1 MALDPVTQVSGRAVF
16 IPGADID
23 TDRIIPARF
32 MKCVTFDGLGEFAFY
47 DVRFDSET
55 GKKTDHP
62 LNDPRFAG
70 ASILVAGVNFGCGSS
85 REHAPQSL
93 RKYGF
98 NGVIAESFAEIFFGN
113 STTLAM
119 PCVIATAADI
129 VKLRDAIESDPATAS
144 PSMWINSASALPAA
158 WIFRSPCRIPPAR
171 RSSPAV
177 GIRSRNSRQR
187 SRHRRQGPRIA
198 LCLSPL
204 TGLRIFC
211 RKSCVVLRRA
221 CGADPAGC

>member
-1 MALDPVTQVSGRAVF
+1 MPLEPVIQVSGRAVF

-47 DVRFDSET
+47 DVRFNSET
-55 GKKTDHP
+55 GEKTDHP
-62 LNDPRFAG
+62 LNDARFQG

-98 NGVIAESFAEIFFGN
+98 DGVIAESFAEIFFGN

-119 PCVIATAADI
+119 PCVIASAADV
-129 VKLRDAIESDPATAS
+129 VKLRDAID
-144 PSMWINSASALPAA
+144 
-158 WIFRSPCRIPPAR
+158 
-171 RSSPAV
+171 
-177 GIRSRNSRQR
+177 
-187 SRHRRQGPRIA
+187 
-198 LCLSPL
+198 
-204 TGLRIFC
+204 
-211 RKSCVVLRRA
+211 
-221 CGADPAGC
+221 ADPSVGVTIDVDHLRVTTTGGLEFPVTMPDSARDALVSGRWDPIRELLDNELAIDARARELQYI

>member
-1 MALDPVTQVSGRAVF
+1 MPLEPVQQVTGRAVF

-47 DVRFDSET
+47 DVRFNPDT
-55 GKKTDHP
+55 GEKTDHP
-62 LNDPRFAG
+62 LNDPRFSG

-98 NGVIAESFAEIFFGN
+98 NAVIAESFAEIFFGN

-119 PCVIATAADI
+119 PCVIASAADV
-129 VKLRDAIESDPATAS
+129 VKLRDAIEADPATVVTIDVDQLRVTTS
-144 PSMWINSASALPAA
+144 GGLDFPVTMPESARDALISGRWDPIQELLDNDAA
-158 WIFRSPCRIPPAR
+158 IEAKAR
-171 RSSPAV
+171 ELHYA
-177 GIRSRNSRQR
+177 
-187 SRHRRQGPRIA
+187 
-198 LCLSPL
+198 
-204 TGLRIFC
+204 
-211 RKSCVVLRRA
+211 
-221 CGADPAGC
+221 

>member
-47 DVRFDSET
+47 DARFDEH
-55 GKKTDHP
+55 GNKTNHP

-85 REHAPQSL
+85 REHAPQAL
-93 RKYGF
+93 RKFGF
-98 NGVIAESFAEIFFGN
+98 NAVIAESFAEIFFGN

-119 PCVIATAADI
+119 PCVIASAAD
-129 VKLRDAIESDPATAS
+129 VATLRAAIEADPATTVTIDLSHLKVRTSGALDI
-144 PSMWINSASALPAA
+144 PVTMPESAREALLSGRWDPIQELLNHAA
-158 WIFRSPCRIPPAR
+158 AIDAKAR
-171 RSSPAV
+171 ELHYV
-177 GIRSRNSRQR
+177 
-187 SRHRRQGPRIA
+187 
-198 LCLSPL
+198 
-204 TGLRIFC
+204 
-211 RKSCVVLRRA
+211 
-221 CGADPAGC
+221 

>member
-1 MALDPVTQVSGRAVF
+1 MPLDPVTQVSGRAVF

-47 DVRFDSET
+47 DVRFNSET
-55 GKKTDHP
+55 GEKTDHP
-62 LNDPRFAG
+62 LNDPRFEG
-70 ASILVAGVNFGCGSS
+70 ASILLAGVNFGCGSS

-93 RKYGF
+93 KKYGF

-129 VKLRDAIESDPATAS
+129 AALRDAVENDPSTIITIDVDALRVRSSGGLDFPVTMPDSARDALVSGRWDPIQELLDSESAIESK
-144 PSMWINSASALPAA
+144 
-158 WIFRSPCRIPPAR
+158 AR
-171 RSSPAV
+171 ELHYV
-177 GIRSRNSRQR
+177 
-187 SRHRRQGPRIA
+187 
-198 LCLSPL
+198 
-204 TGLRIFC
+204 
-211 RKSCVVLRRA
+211 
-221 CGADPAGC
+221 

>member
-1 MALDPVTQVSGRAVF
+1 MALEPVPTVTGRAVF

-47 DVRFDSET
+47 DVRFDEH
-55 GKKTDHP
+55 GNKTQHP
-62 LNDPRFAG
+62 LNDPRFAQ

-98 NGVIAESFAEIFFGN
+98 NGVIAESFAEIFYGN

-119 PCVIATAADI
+119 PCVMASAADVVAI
-129 VKLRDAIESDPATAS
+129 RDAVE
-144 PSMWINSASALPAA
+144 
-158 WIFRSPCRIPPAR
+158 
-171 RSSPAV
+171 
-177 GIRSRNSRQR
+177 
-187 SRHRRQGPRIA
+187 
-198 LCLSPL
+198 
-204 TGLRIFC
+204 
-211 RKSCVVLRRA
+211 
-221 CGADPAGC
+221 ADPNTEVTIDVQALKVRTSGGLDIAVTMPDSAREALLSGRWDPIQELLDNESAIEKKARELHYV

>member
-1 MALDPVTQVSGRAVF
+1 MRGNCSNSNKRFQIMPLDPVTQVSGRAVF

-47 DVRFDSET
+47 DVRFNSET
-55 GKKTDHP
+55 GEKTRHP
-62 LNDPRFAG
+62 LNDPRFQG

-93 RKYGF
+93 KKYGF

-119 PCVIATAADI
+119 PCVVASAADVESLRQAI
-129 VKLRDAIESDPATAS
+129 EADPSITVTIDVDHLRVVTSNGLEFPVMMPDSARDALVSGRWDPIQELLDKEPAIEEK
-144 PSMWINSASALPAA
+144 
-158 WIFRSPCRIPPAR
+158 AR
-171 RSSPAV
+171 ELHY
-177 GIRSRNSRQR
+177 I
-187 SRHRRQGPRIA
+187 
-198 LCLSPL
+198 
-204 TGLRIFC
+204 
-211 RKSCVVLRRA
+211 
-221 CGADPAGC
+221 

>member
-1 MALDPVTQVSGRAVF
+1 MALEPVPSVLGTAVF

-47 DVRFDSET
+47 DVRFDEH
-55 GKKTDHP
+55 GAKTNHP
-62 LNDPRFAG
+62 LNDPRFAN

-98 NGVIAESFAEIFFGN
+98 NGVIAESFAEIFYGN

-119 PCVIATAADI
+119 PCVMASAAD
-129 VKLRDAIESDPATAS
+129 VATLRDAIE
-144 PSMWINSASALPAA
+144 
-158 WIFRSPCRIPPAR
+158 
-171 RSSPAV
+171 
-177 GIRSRNSRQR
+177 
-187 SRHRRQGPRIA
+187 
-198 LCLSPL
+198 
-204 TGLRIFC
+204 
-211 RKSCVVLRRA
+211 
-221 CGADPAGC
+221 ADPDTVVTIDVQALRVRTSGGLDIPVTMPDSAREALLSGRWDPIQELLDNDASIDAKAVELGYV

>member
-1 MALDPVTQVSGRAVF
+1 MALEPVIQVSGRAVF

-47 DVRFDSET
+47 DVRFNSET
-55 GKKTDHP
+55 GEKTEHP
-62 LNDPRFAG
+62 LNDPRFEG

-119 PCVIATAADI
+119 PCVIATAAD
-129 VKLRDAIESDPATAS
+129 VVNLRDAIEADPATVVTIDVETLRVTTS
-144 PSMWINSASALPAA
+144 CGLNFPVTMPDSAREALVSGRWDPIQELLDNEAA
-158 WIFRSPCRIPPAR
+158 IDTKAKELHY
-171 RSSPAV
+171 V
-177 GIRSRNSRQR
+177 
-187 SRHRRQGPRIA
+187 
-198 LCLSPL
+198 
-204 TGLRIFC
+204 
-211 RKSCVVLRRA
+211 
-221 CGADPAGC
+221 

>member
-1 MALDPVTQVSGRAVF
+1 MALEPVPSVLGSAVF

-47 DVRFDSET
+47 DVRFDEH
-55 GKKTDHP
+55 GAKTNHP
-62 LNDPRFAG
+62 LNDPRFAN

-98 NGVIAESFAEIFFGN
+98 NGVIAESFAEIFYGN

-119 PCVIATAADI
+119 PCVIASASDVAT
-129 VKLRDAIESDPATAS
+129 LRDAIE
-144 PSMWINSASALPAA
+144 
-158 WIFRSPCRIPPAR
+158 
-171 RSSPAV
+171 
-177 GIRSRNSRQR
+177 
-187 SRHRRQGPRIA
+187 
-198 LCLSPL
+198 
-204 TGLRIFC
+204 
-211 RKSCVVLRRA
+211 
-221 CGADPAGC
+221 ADPDTVVTIDVQALRVRTSGGLDLPVTMPDSAREALLSGRWDPIQELLDNDASIDAKAVELGYV

>member
-1 MALDPVTQVSGRAVF
+1 MPLEPVKQVTGSAVF

-47 DVRFDSET
+47 DVRFNSET
-55 GKKTDHP
+55 GEKTDHP

-93 RKYGF
+93 KKYGF
-98 NGVIAESFAEIFFGN
+98 DGVIAESFAEIFFGN

-119 PCVIATAADI
+119 PCVMATAADI
-129 VKLRDAIESDPATAS
+129 ARLRNAIETDPATQVTIDVDQLRVTTS
-144 PSMWINSASALPAA
+144 GGLDFPVTMPDSARDALVSGRWDPIQELLDSENAIEA
-158 WIFRSPCRIPPAR
+158 KAR
-171 RSSPAV
+171 ELHYV
-177 GIRSRNSRQR
+177 
-187 SRHRRQGPRIA
+187 
-198 LCLSPL
+198 
-204 TGLRIFC
+204 
-211 RKSCVVLRRA
+211 
-221 CGADPAGC
+221 